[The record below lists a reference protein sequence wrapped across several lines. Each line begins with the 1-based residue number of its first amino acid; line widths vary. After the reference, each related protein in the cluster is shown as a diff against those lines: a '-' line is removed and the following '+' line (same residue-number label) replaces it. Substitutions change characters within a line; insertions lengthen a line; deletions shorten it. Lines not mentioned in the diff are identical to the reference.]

1 MPWRRPSCGGYANM
15 KISADPTTFRAK
27 PVNCSILDDTG
38 RALLDRNTSNPGNA
52 NDSGSVAMRVRA
64 EFSAMA
70 EFKLV
75 AGPGRRPTNSE
86 RSFLR
91 GCSILI
97 VEDEPLIAL
106 DLHAALYAAGA
117 GIIAATNAKEAL
129 RLIRRNEISAAVIDI
144 RLGNQDSLEV
154 CQALFHHRVPFLFY
168 TAHADADLLKAWP
181 EVPVLLKPAP
191 SWEIAARIGEL
202 IH

>member
-1 MPWRRPSCGGYANM
+1 M
-15 KISADPTTFRAK
+15 
-27 PVNCSILDDTG
+27 
-38 RALLDRNTSNPGNA
+38 
-52 NDSGSVAMRVRA
+52 RA

-117 GIIAATNAKEAL
+117 GIIAATNAKEGL
-129 RLIRRNEISAAVIDI
+129 RLISRNDISAAVIDI

>member
-1 MPWRRPSCGGYANM
+1 M
-15 KISADPTTFRAK
+15 RA
-27 PVNCSILDDTG
+27 G
-38 RALLDRNTSNPGNA
+38 F
-52 NDSGSVAMRVRA
+52 SV
-64 EFSAMA
+64 MA

-91 GCSILI
+91 GCSILV

-129 RLIRRNEISAAVIDI
+129 RLISRNEISAAVIDI

-154 CQALFHHRVPFLFY
+154 CQALFHHRVPFLFF

-202 IH
+202 IR

>member
-1 MPWRRPSCGGYANM
+1 
-15 KISADPTTFRAK
+15 
-27 PVNCSILDDTG
+27 
-38 RALLDRNTSNPGNA
+38 
-52 NDSGSVAMRVRA
+52 
-64 EFSAMA
+64 MA

-97 VEDEPLIAL
+97 VEDEPLMAL

-117 GIIAATNAKEAL
+117 GIIAATNAQEAL

-144 RLGNQDSLEV
+144 RLGNQV
-154 CQALFHHRVPFLFY
+154 
-168 TAHADADLLKAWP
+168 AWKS
-181 EVPVLLKPAP
+181 VRP
-191 SWEIAARIGEL
+191 SSIIASRSCSTRRMPMPTS
-202 IH
+202 

>member
-1 MPWRRPSCGGYANM
+1 
-15 KISADPTTFRAK
+15 
-27 PVNCSILDDTG
+27 
-38 RALLDRNTSNPGNA
+38 
-52 NDSGSVAMRVRA
+52 
-64 EFSAMA
+64 MA

-117 GIIAATNAKEAL
+117 GIIAATNAKEGL
-129 RLIRRNEISAAVIDI
+129 RLISRNDISAAVIDI

-168 TAHADADLLKAWP
+168 TAHADADLLKAWT

>member
-1 MPWRRPSCGGYANM
+1 
-15 KISADPTTFRAK
+15 
-27 PVNCSILDDTG
+27 
-38 RALLDRNTSNPGNA
+38 
-52 NDSGSVAMRVRA
+52 
-64 EFSAMA
+64 MA

-75 AGPGRRPTNSE
+75 AGAGRRPMNSE

-106 DLHAALYAAGA
+106 DLHAALSAAGA
-117 GIIAATNAKEAL
+117 GIIAGTNAKEAL
-129 RLIRRNEISAAVIDI
+129 RLISRNEISAAVIDV

-168 TAHADADLLKAWP
+168 TAHADDADLLKAWP
-181 EVPVLLKPAP
+181 EVPVLLKPVP
-191 SWEIAARIGEL
+191 SWEITARIGQL

>member
-1 MPWRRPSCGGYANM
+1 
-15 KISADPTTFRAK
+15 
-27 PVNCSILDDTG
+27 
-38 RALLDRNTSNPGNA
+38 
-52 NDSGSVAMRVRA
+52 
-64 EFSAMA
+64 MA
-70 EFKLV
+70 EFKPI
-75 AGPGRRPTNSE
+75 GPSGRPRHSGE
-86 RSFLR
+86 RTFLL

-106 DLHAALYAAGA
+106 DLHAALHAAGA

-129 RLIRRNEISAAVIDI
+129 RLISRNEISAAVIDV

-181 EVPVLLKPAP
+181 QATVLLKPVR
-191 SWEIAARIGEL
+191 SEEIVARIGDL
-202 IH
+202 VR